1 MSQPKR
7 KEETL
12 GIEMTGH
19 EALACV
25 LRELGIKVVFSSQD
39 LPSFIK
45 ETLKSKEI
53 KVEDSPTVRGA
64 VLMADSYARENNT
77 TGVVIQIPGSGLLE
91 AVDIVAQ
98 AFMDSVPLLLI
109 SSIRSYR
116 DAGRS
121 RLGELRTNEDLSNI
135 FAPITKF
142 REKIISIEEVTVNIE
157 KANKEALSNRNRP
170 SYIEIA
176 EDLFRLK
183 AYPLSTAGQKPEKRT
198 PDKNTAAKVGELLVN
213 STRPVIIA
221 GYGVMASNAEDDLR
235 EIVELL
241 DIPVISTFRAKGV
254 IPASNGLYAGEGIG
268 IVGTDEGNRLLEN
281 ADVIVALGTRFG
293 QLSTGGWT
301 FKFKANLVHNNID
314 GEDIGK
320 IIMPQLPAVSDTGL
334 FIKEVLNVVKTK
346 VKEKIDRG
354 IKKEIMMYRKG
365 IILASHADL
374 WPYDVIRLL
383 SQMKNYSKVFVDV
396 SATTIDAV
404 RLPIEN
410 KKSWFISSSVISHG
424 MAIGGLIYSS
434 DPKAIGITDVR
445 SIIQNAALLE
455 SKMNSAKGKLLIFND
470 GGSNYI
476 DTSRSDVPFVMKSN
490 VFYDVDRRLEKG
502 LGAITISTYS
512 ELKDVLK
519 NDSNKLEI
527 YNIKIDKC
535 FNSVVLQ
542 RA

>member
-1 MSQPKR
+1 
-7 KEETL
+7 
-12 GIEMTGH
+12 
-19 EALACV
+19 
-25 LRELGIKVVFSSQD
+25 
-39 LPSFIK
+39 
-45 ETLKSKEI
+45 
-53 KVEDSPTVRGA
+53 
-64 VLMADSYARENNT
+64 
-77 TGVVIQIPGSGLLE
+77 
-91 AVDIVAQ
+91 
-98 AFMDSVPLLLI
+98 
-109 SSIRSYR
+109 
-116 DAGRS
+116 
-121 RLGELRTNEDLSNI
+121 
-135 FAPITKF
+135 
-142 REKIISIEEVTVNIE
+142 
-157 KANKEALSNRNRP
+157 
-170 SYIEIA
+170 
-176 EDLFRLK
+176 
-183 AYPLSTAGQKPEKRT
+183 
-198 PDKNTAAKVGELLVN
+198 
-213 STRPVIIA
+213 
-221 GYGVMASNAEDDLR
+221 
-235 EIVELL
+235 
-241 DIPVISTFRAKGV
+241 
-254 IPASNGLYAGEGIG
+254 
-268 IVGTDEGNRLLEN
+268 
-281 ADVIVALGTRFG
+281 
-293 QLSTGGWT
+293 
-301 FKFKANLVHNNID
+301 
-314 GEDIGK
+314 
-320 IIMPQLPAVSDTGL
+320 
-334 FIKEVLNVVKTK
+334 
-346 VKEKIDRG
+346 
-354 IKKEIMMYRKG
+354 MYRKG

-476 DTSRSDVPFVMKSN
+476 DTSRSDVPFVMKSD